1 MQNYM
6 GSSTAMKHIKNVKEL
21 EARRLLLRIME
32 SPDQFMDHM
41 RTSVP
46 YSSCFLLFPTYE
58 L

>member
-1 MQNYM
+1 
-6 GSSTAMKHIKNVKEL
+6 MKHIKNVKEL

-41 RTSVP
+41 RMSVP